1 MKINKSTI
9 GTGLA
14 LLLLSITTIP
24 MTSSASLQTDTFA
37 VGCYDVG
44 KAALDAQEGIVEVNN
59 GWQGVQEVNRVTY
72 DPNRTNRAAIETRLK
87 QSGTY
92 IKTLE
97 KAGAGEK

>member
-9 GTGLA
+9 GSGLA
-14 LLLLSITTIP
+14 LLLLSMMLIP
-24 MTSSASLQTDTFA
+24 MTLAASLQTDTFA

-44 KAALDAQEGIVEVNN
+44 KAALDGQEGIMEVNN

-72 DPNRTNRAAIETRLK
+72 DPHRISRAAIETRLK
-87 QSGTY
+87 QSGAY
-92 IKTLE
+92 IETLE